1 MTHNI
6 GLSLEKHSFCS
17 KKNLKGGWVQGWI
30 F

>member
-17 KKNLKGGWVQGWI
+17 KK
-30 F
+30 